1 MYNDQG
7 EKIEV
12 VEMRKTKSYTLPV
25 PGLVATRPIK
35 TPPGQHLEE
44 TKRGWCVTHQKTGLV
59 LSHIR
64 MRTLDEAAS
73 IACDLADLGVDWTLE
88 ELSEIRE
95 SFSNDAASHKYQD
108 ANWNGME
115 LRDVVLGI
123 FENPPGG
130 AHTMGIV
137 RS

>member
-12 VEMRKTKSYTLPV
+12 VEMRKTTSYTLPV

-35 TPPGQHLEE
+35 TPPGQHLVE
-44 TKRGWCVTHQKTGLV
+44 TTRGWCITHQTTGLV

-73 IACDLADLGVDWTLE
+73 IACDLADLGVDWTRE
-88 ELSEIRE
+88 EVSEIRE
-95 SFSNDAASHKYQD
+95 SFSNDAASYKYQD
-108 ANWNGME
+108 ASWNGLE
-115 LRDVVLGI
+115 FRDLVFGI
-123 FENPPGG
+123 FEDPPGG
-130 AHTMGIV
+130 AHTMGVI
-137 RS
+137 RC